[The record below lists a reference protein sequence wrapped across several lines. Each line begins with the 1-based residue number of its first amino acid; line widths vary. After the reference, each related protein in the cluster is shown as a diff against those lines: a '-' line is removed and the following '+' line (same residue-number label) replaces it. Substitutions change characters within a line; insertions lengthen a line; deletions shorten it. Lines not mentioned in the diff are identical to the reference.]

1 MDLDI
6 RYQAIVNLNM
16 VKCGRFLV
24 SVMFVLRGKV
34 HLPMLIFHRFGVV
47 C

>member
-16 VKCGRFLV
+16 GKCGRFLIP
-24 SVMFVLRGKV
+24 VMFVLRGKV
-34 HLPMLIFHRFGVV
+34 YLPMLIFYWFGVI